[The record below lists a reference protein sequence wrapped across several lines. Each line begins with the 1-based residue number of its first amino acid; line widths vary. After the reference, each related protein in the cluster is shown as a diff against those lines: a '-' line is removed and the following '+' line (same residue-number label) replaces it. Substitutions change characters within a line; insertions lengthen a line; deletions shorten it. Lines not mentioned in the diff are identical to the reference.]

1 MNPVAP
7 SLPAAPSEQPSH
19 APAAD
24 SLVALLAARV
34 GDAPTRHAVV
44 DALASAGADGAPAA
58 AWTWSDIVAAAEGL
72 AAAFEAAGLARG
84 DRVAHVGPHSPDWLV
99 VDFAC
104 LLSGGV
110 HVALHADAGGRE
122 QGTQLDWLGC
132 RAVVFSGAPLAGG
145 LTVHEAAERVVI
157 DLRADGREAALGLGG
172 GAWRALASD
181 GPRLTAAIARRISAC
196 DPEAPATILLSSGT
210 TGVPHGVVHS
220 QRALAANAAAAAE
233 MFLDDPRDVRLSWLP
248 MSHALARTGDAYTAL
263 VRGGCL
269 SVVRD
274 RARVL
279 DACRALPPTVILG
292 VPAFFERIERG
303 VIAGRIGDLA
313 AALGG
318 AVRVCVSGG
327 APLRRRTAEFFAAR
341 GVPLVEGYGLAEAGP
356 VVALSNPRIARPGTV
371 GPPVPG
377 VTVRIDTRAE
387 SRGQLLVNTPSR
399 ALAILHPPGDD
410 APAAAATDDGW
421 LATGDLAE
429 LDEAGHVRITGR
441 LRDTLVLSSGV
452 KLPPAAVE
460 AALAED
466 DAVAQVCVVAGS
478 GPRPVALVVPEPTV
492 LRAAI
497 RRMGLFVFSR
507 RQALEHPRVVRWL
520 TLRLARR
527 QRALPRAWR
536 AATFV
541 LVGRAFDAAH
551 GEATESLKLKRAAIA
566 DHFRDAVAAAEVR
579 TMKARSTDEPSP
591 RREASWLAA
600 AMWQG
605 GDGGFAAAAARAAE
619 PVSSVVEGVLER
631 TAIEIARL
639 RSEGRLYDRVAATAD
654 APPLDDAPPAP
665 TGLFSVAAEEALGAA
680 GFWGLAVPEAVGGAG
695 ARVLDLARAIT
706 RVAAQVPTAAGM
718 LAVHSSIGAV
728 SALTGFGTDEQ
739 RARWLPGLAAGRP
752 LSIFGATEPDA
763 GCDLARV
770 RTRLE
775 RRDDRLVLTGTK
787 MFITGATYGRLVKV
801 LAVHEGR
808 PAVALVRLPDGDT
821 ATFRLRRYAL
831 HPLKH
836 AHNAALEFMGFDVD
850 PRDVLDPGPTGDG
863 MQVVWHGL
871 NRGRVTLAAQAAG
884 TLRLLLAQARD
895 HAGQRTTWEKPIGSR
910 QLVQGRVGRIAA
922 SIVACDAM
930 ATWAAAAIDA
940 GQSGEWEAIAAKV
953 VASACVRDG
962 AIDALGVHGGRAF
975 LVGHPLGDSLHDHFA
990 VTVYEGESDLLG
1002 LALFKGIAKHHPL
1015 AAARDLPRLR
1025 QAAGWLAWRAASLAR
1040 GDHDRD
1046 ILDARLRHHARAA
1059 RRLLAATA
1067 VRIDRAIRRH
1077 GRGLAERQLEIGG
1090 LSADV
1095 RDGVSVLAV
1104 AHHADASGDDRLLLP
1119 ADVWCRLALARARGG
1134 RLGPADLAALAALG
1148 AREAKPSEVGTV

>member
-7 SLPAAPSEQPSH
+7 SLPAAPHERPLR

-24 SLVALLAARV
+24 SLVALLAARL
-34 GDAPTRHAVV
+34 GDASERHAVV
-44 DALASAGADGAPAA
+44 DALAPARADGAPVA
-58 AWTWSDIVAAAEGL
+58 AWTWSDVIAAAEEL

-104 LLSGGV
+104 LLAGCV
-110 HVALHADAGGRE
+110 HVALHADAGARE
-122 QGTQLDWLGC
+122 HRAQLDWLAC
-132 RAVVFSGAPLAGG
+132 RGVVFSGGPVAGG
-145 LTVHEAAERVVI
+145 LTPHDAADRIVI
-157 DLRADGREAALGLGG
+157 DLRADGREAALGLDGN
-172 GAWRALASD
+172 AWRTLAGDRSRLVAALE
-181 GPRLTAAIARRISAC
+181 RRVAAC

-274 RARVL
+274 RTRLL
-279 DACRALPPTVILG
+279 DACRALEPTVILG
-292 VPAFFERIERG
+292 VPALFERLERG

-318 AVRVCVSGG
+318 ALRVCVSGG

-377 VTVRIDTRAE
+377 VSVRIDTRAE

-399 ALAILHPPGDD
+399 ALAILCPPGDD
-410 APAAAATDDGW
+410 AAAPAAADDGW

-429 LDEAGHVRITGR
+429 IDDAGHVRITGR
-441 LRDTLVLSSGV
+441 LRDTLVLSNGV

-466 DAVAQVCVVAGS
+466 DAVAQVCVVAGG

-497 RRMGLFVFSR
+497 RSMGLLVFSR
-507 RQALEHPRVVRWL
+507 RQALGHPRVATWL
-520 TLRLARR
+520 ARRLARR
-527 QRALPRAWR
+527 QRSLPRAWR
-536 AATFV
+536 ADRFV

-551 GEATESLKLKRAAIA
+551 GEATESLKLKRSAIA
-566 DHFRDAVAAAEVR
+566 DHFADRVATAAAV
-579 TMKARSTDEPSP
+579 PH
-591 RREASWLAA
+591 EATSVATTGRGSWLTGAV
-600 AMWQG
+600 WQG
-605 GDGGFAAAAARAAE
+605 DDGGFAAAAARAAE
-619 PVSSVVEGVLER
+619 AVPDRVEAVLDR
-631 TAIEIARL
+631 SASEIIRL
-639 RSEGRLYDRVAATAD
+639 RTEGSLYERLEPAAPPA
-654 APPLDDAPPAP
+654 PLDDTPPLP
-665 TGLFSVAAEEALGAA
+665 TGLFSSVAEGALGDA
-680 GFWGLAVPEAVGGAG
+680 GLWGLAVPEAYGGAG
-695 ARVLDLARAIT
+695 ATVFDLARAIT
-706 RVAAQVPTAAGM
+706 RVAADVPTAAGM

-728 SALTGFGTDEQ
+728 SGLTGFGSDEQ
-739 RARWLPGLAAGRP
+739 RARWLPGLATGKP

-770 RTRLE
+770 RARID
-775 RRDDRLVLTGTK
+775 RQGDRLVLTGTK
-787 MFITGATYGRLVKV
+787 MFITGATHGRLVKI
-801 LAVHEGR
+801 LAVLDDK

-821 ATFRLRRYAL
+821 PTFRLRRYAL

-836 AHNAALEFMGFDVD
+836 AHNAALEFTGFDVD
-850 PRDVLDPGPTGDG
+850 PRDVLEPGCKGDG
-863 MQVVWHGL
+863 MRIVWHGL

-895 HAGQRTTWEKPIGSR
+895 HAESRTTWGKPIGSR
-910 QLVQGRVGRIAA
+910 ELVQGRLARIAA
-922 SIVACDAM
+922 SIMACDAL
-930 ATWAAAAIDA
+930 AAWAAAAIDA
-940 GQSGEWEAIAAKV
+940 GQSGEWEAITAKV
-953 VASACVRDG
+953 VASTCVRDG

-1002 LALFKGIAKHHPL
+1002 LALFRGIAKHHPF
-1015 AAARDLPRLR
+1015 AAARDRSASAR
-1025 QAAGWLAWRAASLAR
+1025 AAGWLAWRAGTLAR
-1040 GDHDRD
+1040 PRRD
-1046 ILDARLRHHARAA
+1046 AAILDLGLRKHAAAA
-1059 RRLLAATA
+1059 RRILGATA
-1067 VRIDRAIRRH
+1067 VAIDRVLRSY
-1077 GRGLAERQLEIGG
+1077 GRDVGERQLVIGG
-1090 LSADV
+1090 LSGVV
-1095 RDGVSVLAV
+1095 RDCVSVLAV
-1104 AHHADASGDDRLLLP
+1104 AHHADASGDDALLTR
-1119 ADVWCRLALARARGG
+1119 ADVWCRLAIARARGV
-1134 RLGPADLAALAALG
+1134 RLGPADYAAVAALG
-1148 AREAKPSEVGTV
+1148 AREAKPSPCDTV